1 MNYNNKKYKGY
12 FMKKIVIISVF
23 LIAGILLSI
32 IINKIYN
39 EFELNKF
46 KSDLDNVFNIS
57 DEKNINLFDKII
69 TVNKIFVKDLD
80 INYINDEIN
89 NIVKILKLKI
99 GNEGN
104 SEIIMATIN
113 KFFFE
118 EYGFKFDNNANDF
131 LSGKYLINHVKL
143 NDWVN
148 LHSIDKILNEKKGVC
163 LSLSI
168 IYLIIA
174 EKLNLSIYGILIP
187 GHMFVRYETEG
198 RTGINV
204 ETTYGGKEFYD
215 YFAFSG
221 IDILNKDK
229 LLYGKKLN
237 KKQVIAAYLNN
248 IGIIFE
254 IKKDFKKAKIIYDRI
269 LQILPDLPEVYNNLA
284 YIYIKEQNFTK
295 AEETLK
301 KVIEIYPD
309 NLIANTNL
317 GLLYYSE
324 KRFNIAEIY
333 LRKSLNIYPYNS
345 NVQKILNE
353 IKNKR

>member
-1 MNYNNKKYKGY
+1 
-12 FMKKIVIISVF
+12 MKKIFIILIS
-23 LIAGILLSI
+23 LIAGILLFMI
-32 IINKIYN
+32 IQRIYN

-46 KSDLDNVFNIS
+46 KSDLYNIFDS
-57 DEKNINLFDKII
+57 QDEKNINLFDKII
-69 TVNKIFVKDLD
+69 TINKIFVKDLD
-80 INYINDEIN
+80 VNYINNEIN
-89 NIVKILKLKI
+89 NIIKILKLKI
-99 GNEGN
+99 GEEGN
-104 SEIIMATIN
+104 SEIIMKIIN

-131 LSGKYLINHVKL
+131 LSGKYLINPIKH

-148 LHSIDKILNEKKGVC
+148 LHSLDKILNGKKGIC

-174 EKLNLSIYGILIP
+174 EKLNLPIYGILIP

-215 YFAFSG
+215 YFSYSG

-237 KKQVIAAYLNN
+237 KKQILAAYLNN

-254 IKKDFKKAKIIYDRI
+254 MKKNFEKAKILYNKI
-269 LQILPDLPEVYNNLA
+269 LHILPDLPEVYNNLA

-309 NLIANTNL
+309 NLAANTNL

-324 KRFNIAEIY
+324 KRLNIAEIY
-333 LRKSLNIYPYNS
+333 LKKSLNIYPYNS